1 MSRRLLLLVRHGVT
15 TWNREGRFQGRLDP
29 PLAADGEAEVA
40 LLAARLAS
48 DSGLRPHRVVTSPLR
63 RAAGSAEIIVAA
75 LSNGVGASAA
85 DHDARLME
93 IGQGEWEGKTHAEL
107 ERDDADRYAA
117 WRAHAG
123 DRQPPG
129 AETIDDAL
137 ARVASA
143 LGALTS
149 RGPWP
154 LCVVSH
160 GGTLRLAARHLL
172 GLDGRRAW
180 SLDLDNASLSV
191 LEREDGTEHWRLLH
205 WNDTRHLL
213 GRADLHVDESEG
225 APLAL

>member
-1 MSRRLLLLVRHGVT
+1 MSRRLLLVRHGVT
-15 TWNREGRFQGRLDP
+15 EWNREGRFQGHLDP
-29 PLAADGEAEVA
+29 PLAPDGRAEVA
-40 LLAARLAS
+40 LLASRLAA
-48 DSGLRPHRVVTSPLR
+48 DPELRPQRIITSPLR
-63 RAAGSAEIIVAA
+63 RAAESADGLVVALTA
-75 LSNGVGASAA
+75 AGITAPASR
-85 DHDARLME
+85 DDRLME
-93 IGQGEWEGKTHAEL
+93 IGQGEWEGRTHAEL
-107 ERDDADRYAA
+107 EREDADRYAA

-123 DRQPPG
+123 DQQPPG
-129 AETIDDAL
+129 AESIDAAL

-143 LGALTS
+143 LDDATE

-191 LEREDGTEHWRLLH
+191 LDRDNGNGHWRLVH

-213 GRADLHVDESEG
+213 GRAGLHVDESEG
-225 APLAL
+225 TPLAL